1 MSEAW
6 ENQAVRVGGGETVK
20 KQMEF
25 EGEGFENLR
34 GSKNWNLRKSRSGK
48 VKEVGR
54 KRKRSVRN

>member
-1 MSEAW
+1 
-6 ENQAVRVGGGETVK
+6 
-20 KQMEF
+20 MEF